1 MRKIPKA
8 KADLLN
14 TLFNKPKN
22 ANSPGVER
30 YNPASQFL
38 AEVNLLHSGKLTAIG
53 GEVKLNDSNTR
64 VDVGVSDFNGLQI
77 PTTENGFI
85 DAVVFSYGKEL
96 KANGVTNPA
105 VVMMSHKRAD
115 MPAWLLKSEIVLKKN
130 STEQFRIRIE
140 ELVIEAEPRVVR
152 SEWAKELERA
162 LKIEGGQDLEI
173 VIASAKDAAVSS
185 THDEFFAIN
194 FYGVK
199 FSDRKTA

>member
-1 MRKIPKA
+1 MGRKLPKT

-14 TLFNKPKN
+14 KLFNDPKS
-22 ANSPGVER
+22 AIKR
-30 YNPASQFL
+30 YNPDSQFL
-38 AEVNLLHSGKLTAIG
+38 AEINLLHSGKLSAIG

-85 DAVVFSYGKEL
+85 DAVVFGYGKEL

-105 VVMMSHKRAD
+105 VVQMSHKRTD

-130 STEQFRIRIE
+130 SVEQFRIRIE
-140 ELVIEAEPRVVR
+140 ELAFDAEPRTVR

-173 VIASAKDAAVSS
+173 VIASAKGAALSA
-185 THDEFFAIN
+185 THDEFFSIN